1 MPEIARFLGIVIC
14 MYYDEHNPPH
24 FHAKYGKYEI
34 SIEIESGVITG
45 KFPRRALRAV
55 LDWYEIH
62 KEELMVDWKL
72 SISDQPLNKIEPLE

>member
-1 MPEIARFLGIVIC
+1 MPEISRFLGIVIC

-45 KFPRRALRAV
+45 KFPRRALKAV

-62 KEELMVDWKL
+62 KEELMTDWQL
-72 SISDQPLNKIEPLE
+72 ALNDQPLNKIEPLE